1 VQRPQGPGREQRVTG
16 PEQEP
21 GVRRLPLGELPDQ
34 HRLADAGLARHQHD
48 PASGG
53 RRGQHAGQLAQHRGA
68 LQQIHNLP
76 TLPRAAPAFQHRA
89 SPPAPA
95 AARLAGDLALPVH
108 TPPANPPTTARVCS
122 GTMASGG
129 KLPTSHNREV
139 TLHAWWCGAGNR
151 AAELTQQANDLQQL
165 EPMLAATAATLAA
178 AGVPERPGEAAGG
191 RRLLDD
197 RQPDPDSGRAG
208 AADPPSGTAARAS
221 ALPTL
226 PRHPRQPRR
235 AHHPCVTRST
245 RRW

>member
-1 VQRPQGPGREQRVTG
+1 VITSRSVKCSPRASHFLSSRTY
-16 PEQEP
+16 
-21 GVRRLPLGELPDQ
+21 
-34 HRLADAGLARHQHD
+34 D
-48 PASGG
+48 PA
-53 RRGQHAGQLAQHRGA
+53 
-68 LQQIHNLP
+68 LP
-76 TLPRAAPAFQHRA
+76 HSRI
-89 SPPAPA
+89 SPNTAIYL
-95 AARLAGDLALPVH
+95 RTYIS
-108 TPPANPPTTARVCS
+108 TPPANAPHPPSSHHLPQYHQISTEDSRFMHPTWQRAGLQRPGGHHL
-122 GTMASGG
+122 GT
-129 KLPTSHNREV
+129 
-139 TLHAWWCGAGNR
+139 GNR

-197 RQPDPDSGRAG
+197 RQPDPDPGRAG